1 MTKVEIEY
9 LLESPVSDQTLM
21 AIAGAPSNYG
31 LRHVALAPSM
41 DRLTVTFD
49 ASRLT
54 VLDVER
60 ILHSCGIAVTRRS

>member
-21 AIAGAPSNYG
+21 AIASAPATYG
-31 LRHVALAPSM
+31 LHKVALAPSM

-60 ILHSCGIAVTRRS
+60 VLHASGIAVTRRN

>member
-21 AIAGAPSNYG
+21 AIAGAPATYG
-31 LRHVALAPSM
+31 LRKVALAPSM

-60 ILHSCGIAVTRRS
+60 VLHSCGIAVTRRS

>member
-31 LRHVALAPSM
+31 LRQVALAPSM

-54 VLDVER
+54 VSDVER

>member
-1 MTKVEIEY
+1 MTKVEVEY
-9 LLESPVSDQTLM
+9 LLEAPVSDQTLA
-21 AIAGAPSNYG
+21 AIAAAPATYG
-31 LRHVALAPSM
+31 LRRVTLAPSM

-60 ILHSCGIAVTRRS
+60 VLHACGIAVTRRV

>member
-9 LLESPVSDQTLM
+9 MLESPVSEQTLL
-21 AIAGAPSNYG
+21 AIANAPATYG
-31 LRHVALAPSM
+31 LRKVTLAPSM

-54 VLDVER
+54 VIDVER
-60 ILHSCGIAVTRRS
+60 VLHACGIAVTRRP